1 MKRAVYSLVL
11 LALFVN
17 YSFAVICSHF
27 CGLNSSKCLA
37 NGRCLCYWGFTGPN
51 AVYVTSSGGKNRKIV
66 ADFCTISCQYN
77 HLYSNPKCGKIPTT
91 APSTTMY
98 MTTPM
103 APAAAQCSVP
113 TTQGQASGCHPK
125 CGQAVYR
132 GKCLSNGR
140 CLCWWG
146 WTGPNSC
153 YVNGGVYNNRIL
165 ADFCGKACHY
175 THDYR
180 NARCATFK
188 AMTTSTAPSSTPG
201 VASTTPH
208 TGSTAS
214 STQPTKVQKQ
224 CDPRCT
230 RFGQGT
236 CRPDGLC
243 LCWWGWT
250 GPNATYITTG
260 SLTNRIEA
268 LYCNEPCHYTHDHVN
283 ASCARIPVPKTCSVP
298 SNSTPSI
305 PCDKQCGAGVYH
317 GKCLSDGR
325 CLCWWGWTGPEAC
338 YVDGGTYNNRIIAD
352 YCNDAC
358 HYTHDHRNESC
369 VKKTAPELSTPAST
383 GQATSVPSTA
393 NSMPFTVQ
401 PTSEETTSTASTI
414 AQTSTAAPRGSS
426 TEGRTSTRETATSS
440 INTEATSRQPST
452 ATQPPPEPTEPLEPT
467 EPTEPPVL
475 GIFEQ
480 KHFADSGE
488 ERKLAGGEPA
498 VPQDSSVEGA
508 ASHKKKGESPK
519 RISYGVVSLG
529 VIACVLGVAVI
540 AWWAHKYRTRAS
552 GYRPVDDDT
561 AYLMGEMGSQ

>member
-1 MKRAVYSLVL
+1 
-11 LALFVN
+11 
-17 YSFAVICSHF
+17 
-27 CGLNSSKCLA
+27 
-37 NGRCLCYWGFTGPN
+37 
-51 AVYVTSSGGKNRKIV
+51 
-66 ADFCTISCQYN
+66 
-77 HLYSNPKCGKIPTT
+77 
-91 APSTTMY
+91 
-98 MTTPM
+98 
-103 APAAAQCSVP
+103 
-113 TTQGQASGCHPK
+113 
-125 CGQAVYR
+125 
-132 GKCLSNGR
+132 
-140 CLCWWG
+140 
-146 WTGPNSC
+146 
-153 YVNGGVYNNRIL
+153 
-165 ADFCGKACHY
+165 
-175 THDYR
+175 
-180 NARCATFK
+180 
-188 AMTTSTAPSSTPG
+188 MTTSTAPSSTPG

-401 PTSEETTSTASTI
+401 PT
-414 AQTSTAAPRGSS
+414 
-426 TEGRTSTRETATSS
+426 
-440 INTEATSRQPST
+440 
-452 ATQPPPEPTEPLEPT
+452 
-467 EPTEPPVL
+467 
-475 GIFEQ
+475 
-480 KHFADSGE
+480 
-488 ERKLAGGEPA
+488 
-498 VPQDSSVEGA
+498 
-508 ASHKKKGESPK
+508 
-519 RISYGVVSLG
+519 
-529 VIACVLGVAVI
+529 
-540 AWWAHKYRTRAS
+540 
-552 GYRPVDDDT
+552 
-561 AYLMGEMGSQ
+561 